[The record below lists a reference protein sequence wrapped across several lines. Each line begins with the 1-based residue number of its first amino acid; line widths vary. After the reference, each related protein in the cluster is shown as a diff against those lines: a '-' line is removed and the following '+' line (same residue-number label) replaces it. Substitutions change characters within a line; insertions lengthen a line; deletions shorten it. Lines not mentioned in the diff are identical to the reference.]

1 MNEIAWLDELYT
13 VCSPSSMDILKFLW
27 SQGGPVDTH
36 SISKGIHMSMEEVYQ
51 YLQSLE
57 TQGLVKMKRI
67 KTKNGS
73 RRYWTTTLDKFAILI
88 KAEKGDFTYR
98 SNIGQKSSKIGD
110 IITEKTSKKKLKAI
124 QEISALPTTK
134 IKVMHKQGNIELEGS
149 ESFVEKRWSELKPF
163 VKHVATTTKKSLSAK
178 KQIAPRKI
186 KTKTKRSKIKSQA
199 FS

>member
-1 MNEIAWLDELYT
+1 MNEIDWLDELYT
-13 VCSPSSMDILKFLW
+13 VCSLPNIDILKFLW
-27 SQGGPVDTH
+27 SQDNPVDTN
-36 SISKGIHMSMEEVYQ
+36 SVSKGTHMSMEEVYQ
-51 YLQSLE
+51 HLKSLE
-57 TQGLVKMKRI
+57 IQGLVKMKRI
-67 KTKNGS
+67 KTKNGD

-88 KAEKGDFTYR
+88 KAEKGNFTYK
-98 SNIGQKSSKIGD
+98 SNIDQKSSEIRD
-110 IITEKTSKKKLKAI
+110 IITEKIPKKKLKAI

-134 IKVMHKQGNIELEGS
+134 IKVMHKHGNIELEGS